1 MNTKKL
7 LILVSIAVIAIL
19 AIVFNEKLS
28 SKKPSEK
35 SLKFFDDKIG
45 SFVIKDST
53 GSVTIRKK
61 GDVWV
66 VSNDKSSSK
75 EYPTDSASVAVA
87 LEKISGMK
95 RSVLISENRDKQSLF
110 EVDSSK
116 GLFLEVFDLSAKSK
130 GAMFIGKSGPDW
142 NSNYVRL
149 TSSDQVYTV
158 EGGIRYSFFTELN
171 RWRDK
176 VMMSFDKESAKTITM
191 VTKNGSAI
199 NLTKADSGKG
209 WNLIA
214 PVQSTAKADEVDGIL
229 STLSRL
235 NATDFQDSLI
245 SDTALGFTKPEL
257 TISVGFANGSK
268 KLSIGAKRSDGNYY
282 AMIEGKETVYIVGQ
296 YDFSN
301 LNKDLNTLK
310 EEPPKAA
317 DTKKSPATA
326 KTLKKK

>member
-19 AIVFNEKLS
+19 AIVLNEKLS
-28 SKKPSEK
+28 SKKPSEQ

-53 GSVTIRKK
+53 GTITLRKK
-61 GDVWV
+61 GDIWV
-66 VSNDKSSSK
+66 VSSGKSSSK

-87 LEKISGMK
+87 LEKISSMK
-95 RSVLISENRDKQSLF
+95 RSVLISENREKQALF
-110 EVDSSK
+110 EVDSTK
-116 GLFLEVFDLSAKSK
+116 GLFLEVFDLNGKSK
-130 GAMFIGKSGPDW
+130 GSVFIGKSGPDW
-142 NSNYVRL
+142 NSNYVRSI
-149 TSSDQVYTV
+149 SSNQVYTV

-171 RWRDK
+171 RWRNK

-191 VTKNGSAI
+191 IANNGSAI

-209 WNLIA
+209 WKIIA
-214 PVQSTAKADEVDGIL
+214 PIQSPAKANEIDGIL

-245 SDTALGFTKPEL
+245 SDTALGLTKPEL
-257 TISVGFANGSK
+257 TISIGFANGSK
-268 KLSIGAKRSDGNYY
+268 KLSIGAKKADGNYY

-310 EEPPKAA
+310 EESQKTAIPAA
-317 DTKKSPATA
+317 PTPLIKK
-326 KTLKKK
+326 